1 MFEVRAR
8 GMSSGLMV
16 ACAALAIGTALV
28 AATPDV
34 GVDRSVRPGDDFY
47 RFANNNWLRA
57 ARIPEGASSV
67 DSSTMLRA
75 LNAGRVRALVDDAV
89 RAAARGGAVP
99 ADTRKIA
106 DYYTAQLDGAGVETK
121 GLAPISHDLAAIAAI
136 GDRGALARYLGG
148 TLRLDDGTNQQT
160 ESLWGLWVHQGF
172 HDADHNA
179 AHIVQGGL
187 GLGDTADYLDAA
199 PEHAAHRMLYQAHV
213 AALLRLAGL
222 DQPETRAARVVA
234 LETAIARTHASR
246 ADTDDVFKTDND
258 WRQEDFAARAPGIDW
273 TAYFA
278 AAGLGTTT
286 RFVVWQPGAVIGGAR
301 LVSSEA
307 LDAWRDYLT
316 FHLVAHYTAV
326 LPHAVGDTLAGAT
339 PSSAPD
345 RAPQALAATEAVL
358 GDAIG
363 RLYVARYFPP
373 GSKAAV
379 TAMVA
384 NIRTA
389 WRAHLAGLGWM
400 TPATKQKAQAK
411 LAAMRI
417 GLGYPEHGADYAAL
431 AVVPGDAF
439 GNFRRAE
446 RFAYARAVAKL
457 SRPVDLDEWPA
468 GLYPHM
474 VGAILDISPNTIEFA
489 AGLFQPPFF
498 APGGDAAANYGSAGA
513 GLAHEIGHGF
523 DELGN
528 VYDARGRLG
537 LWWTA
542 TDTARY
548 RAATAPF
555 VAQLDA
561 CCPTAEACSHGKQVL
576 GESALDL
583 AGLVVAHDA
592 YRLSLHGR
600 PDVVKNGLTGDQRF
614 FLAFAQR
621 WRKSQTE
628 VAARRQ
634 IATDT
639 HAPPPCRGNLVRN
652 VAAWTHAFGVRTG
665 DRLYLKPE
673 ERVLV
678 W

>member
-1 MFEVRAR
+1 MLVGA
-8 GMSSGLMV
+8 
-16 ACAALAIGTALV
+16 AALAIGTALV
-28 AATPDV
+28 AATASV
-34 GVDRSVRPGDDFY
+34 GVDTSTRPGDDFY
-47 RFANNNWLRA
+47 GFANNDWLRV
-57 ARIPEGASSV
+57 ARIPDGAQSV
-67 DSSTMLRA
+67 DNTAMLRA
-75 LNAGRVRALVDDAV
+75 LNAGRVRGLIDDAV
-89 RAAARGGAVP
+89 KAAASRGAVP

-106 DYYTAQLDGAGVETK
+106 DYYNAQLDGAGIEAK
-121 GLAPISHDLAAIAAI
+121 GLAPISQDLATIAAI
-136 GDRGALARYLGG
+136 GDRHALARYLGE

-187 GLGDTADYLDAA
+187 GLGDTDDYLDAA
-199 PEHAAHRMLYQAHV
+199 PEHAAHLASYQAHV
-213 AALLRLAGL
+213 AELLRLAGL

-246 ADTDDVFKTDND
+246 ADTDDVFKTDNA
-258 WRQEDFAARAPGIDW
+258 WRREDFASKAPGVDW
-273 TAYFA
+273 AAYFA
-278 AAGLGTTT
+278 AAGLGQAM
-286 RFVVWQPGAVIGGAR
+286 RFVVWQPRAVIGGAR
-301 LVSSEA
+301 LVGSEP
-307 LDAWRDYLT
+307 LDAWRDYLA
-316 FHLVAHYTAV
+316 FHLIAHYAPV
-326 LPHAVGDTLAGAT
+326 LPRAVGDTLTGAA
-339 PSSAPD
+339 PSPTPD
-345 RAPQALAATEAVL
+345 RAPRALAATEAVL

-373 GSKAAV
+373 SSKAAV
-379 TAMVA
+379 TAMVT

-389 WRAHLAGLGWM
+389 WRTHLTGLTWM
-400 TPATKQKAQAK
+400 TPATKQKALVK

-417 GLGYPEHGADYAAL
+417 GLGYPEHAADYAPL
-431 AVVPGDAF
+431 TVMPGDAF

-446 RFAYARAVAKL
+446 VFAYRRAVAKL
-457 SRPVDLDEWPA
+457 SRPVDLNEWPT

-474 VGAILDISPNTIEFA
+474 VGAILDVSPNTIEFA

-498 APGGDAAANYGSAGA
+498 DPVGDAAANYGSAGA

-528 VYDARGRLG
+528 NYDARGRLG
-537 LWWTA
+537 PWWTGD
-542 TDTARY
+542 DTARY

-555 VAQLDA
+555 VAQLDR
-561 CCPTAEACSHGKQVL
+561 CCPTADACSHGKQIL
-576 GESALDL
+576 GESALDV

-592 YRLSLHGR
+592 YLLSLHGR
-600 PDVVKNGLTGDQRF
+600 PDMVKNGLTGDQRF

-621 WRKSQTE
+621 WRKLQTD

-652 VAAWTHAFGVRTG
+652 VAAWTRAFGVKAG

>member
-1 MFEVRAR
+1 MLRTF
-8 GMSSGLMV
+8 GKMV
-16 ACAALAIGTALV
+16 VGVAALAIGAALV
-28 AATPDV
+28 AATA
-34 GVDRSVRPGDDFY
+34 SIETSTRPGDDFY
-47 RFANNNWLRA
+47 GFANNDWLRA
-57 ARIPEGASSV
+57 ARIPEGASSE
-67 DSSTMLRA
+67 DSTAMLRV

-89 RAAARGGAVP
+89 KAARGGAAA

-106 DYYTAQLDGAGVETK
+106 DYYDSQLDGAGIEAR
-121 GLAPISHDLAAIAAI
+121 GLAPNSRDLATIAAI
-136 GDRGALARYLGG
+136 GDRRAPAHYLGA

-172 HDADHNA
+172 HDADHHA

-187 GLGDTADYLDAA
+187 GLGDTADYLDAGA
-199 PEHAAHRMLYQAHV
+199 EHAAHRALYQAHV
-213 AALLRLAGL
+213 AGLLRLAGF
-222 DQPETRAARVVA
+222 DQSDVRAARVVA

-246 ADTDDVFKTDND
+246 ADTDDVFKTDNA
-258 WRQEDFAARAPGIDW
+258 WRREDFAGKAPGIDW
-273 TAYFA
+273 AAYFA
-278 AAGLGTTT
+278 AAGLGQAT
-286 RFVVWQPGAVIGGAR
+286 RFVVWQPGAVTGGAR
-301 LVSSEA
+301 LVGSA
-307 LDAWRDYLT
+307 PLDAWRDYLA
-316 FHLVAHYTAV
+316 FHLIAHYATV
-326 LPHAVGDTLAGAT
+326 LPRAVGGTLAGAT
-339 PSSAPD
+339 PAPASD
-345 RAPQALAATEAVL
+345 RAPQALAATETAF

-373 GSKAAV
+373 SAKAAV
-379 TAMVA
+379 TAMVG

-389 WRAHLAGLGWM
+389 WRAHLTRLGWM
-400 TPATKQKAQAK
+400 TPPTRQKALAK

-417 GLGYPEHGADYAAL
+417 GLGYPAHWTDYSTL
-431 AVVPGDAF
+431 TVIPGDAF
-439 GNFRRAE
+439 GNYRRAE
-446 RFAYARAVAKL
+446 RFAYRRAIAKL
-457 SRPVDLDEWPA
+457 DRPVDDDWPA

-474 VGAILDISPNTIEFA
+474 VGAILDVSPNSIEFA
-489 AGLFQPPFF
+489 AGLFQPPYF
-498 APGGDAAANYGSAGA
+498 APDGDAAANYGSAGA

-528 VYDARGRLG
+528 NYDARGRLG

-542 TDTARY
+542 ADTAQY

-555 VAQLDA
+555 VAQLDR
-561 CCPTAEACSHGKQVL
+561 CCPTADACGHGKQIL
-576 GESALDL
+576 GESALDV

-592 YRLSLHGR
+592 YLLSLHGR
-600 PDVVKNGLTGDQRF
+600 RDVVKNGLTGDQRF

-621 WRKSQTE
+621 WRKLQTD

-652 VAAWTHAFGVRTG
+652 VAAWTRAFGVKPG